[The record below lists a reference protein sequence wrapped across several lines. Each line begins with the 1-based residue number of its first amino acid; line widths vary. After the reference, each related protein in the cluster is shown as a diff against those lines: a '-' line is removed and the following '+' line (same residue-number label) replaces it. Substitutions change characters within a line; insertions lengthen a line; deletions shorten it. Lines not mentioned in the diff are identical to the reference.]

1 MNMDY
6 AICQALNYQMDHI
19 SLAIILYDVACQWFI
34 HFLERVRQAEYLNIP
49 DDMEIIAGV
58 GKFHLSAHV
67 QECFAKH
74 SPNFIE
80 GAGQVDGEI
89 LETLWSVFNTISK
102 SARTGSESHRR
113 EIYDDHMR
121 DSNWKKLVE
130 SGESVDNFCNAVSNF
145 CFH

>member
-6 AICQALNYQMDHI
+6 AICQALNYRMDRI
-19 SLAIILYDVACQWFI
+19 RLAIILYDIACQWFI
-34 HFLERVRQAEYLNIP
+34 HFLQRVAEGQYLNIP
-49 DDMEIIAGV
+49 DDLEIIAGV

-89 LETLWSVFNTISK
+89 LETLWSVFNTISR
-102 SARTGSESHRR
+102 SARTGSKSHRR

-130 SGESVDNFCNAVSNF
+130 SGETVGKF
-145 CFH
+145 